1 MKGNASMKGDARKRS
16 VTVAL
21 VVVAILALVM
31 TGAAGAAKVTPIPP
45 GPETSLPDYIG
56 APAKAHPTAD
66 NGVPQN
72 SLLAPNPFNSTHR
85 DSWNSDTGNVAGPL
99 GREPAVLSSTLADAR
114 EDQDPNSI
122 FNCSTQ
128 FFDSHGRVITVC
140 FSPTQ
145 ATVVL
150 ADPDTL
156 KVLASYP
163 LPLPPGNDPYAGTGR
178 QKVLASMGGVYSY
191 VDARD
196 RLTIAAGGTHIWT
209 LVEGGSAESPA
220 FELPKGN
227 DLDLSELIDP
237 KVDGNI
243 AGLMLDWQGR
253 IWFTMA
259 GVENGNPGKIY
270 VLNPATSTYPYKDVK
285 SVALDQGEIIR
296 NTFAVTRIQADRAA
310 AYVVSSQKMYRI
322 DAGPDDQPHIVW
334 SQPYDT
340 VPSDTNNE
348 QYVNGVK
355 NGQYELGSGTS
366 PTILGEG
373 KYVAITDNAE
383 QLKVVVYRTD
393 ERLGPNEKRIVCQ
406 EPVFEKK
413 KGALSNSLVGSRLSL
428 IATNNYD
435 YWYDW
440 PTGML
445 ESTSAPGFVRI
456 DIDPNGKGCHQV
468 WYNPEVATTTCP
480 SLSTKTGLLYAVA
493 RVMDKSKVDEKH
505 PKGLDV
511 YYWTALDF
519 RTGKVV
525 WQKLAGTGWRFDGW
539 YLGLGIGPTGTLY
552 AGVYGGL
559 AAMRDSR

>member
-1 MKGNASMKGDARKRS
+1 MKGKVHISI
-16 VTVAL
+16 VL
-21 VVVAILALVM
+21 VVSIMLVFSGVAIAS
-31 TGAAGAAKVTPIPP
+31 GTPIPP

-85 DSWNSDTGNVAGPL
+85 DSWNSDTGNVAAPL

-209 LVEGGSAESPA
+209 LVEGGSAESPV

-259 GVENGNPGKIY
+259 GVENGNPGEIY

-285 SVALDQGEIIR
+285 SVPLDQGEIIR
-296 NTFAVTRIQADRAA
+296 NTFAVTKIQADRAA
-310 AYVVSSQKMYRI
+310 AYIVSSQKMYRI

-334 SQPYDT
+334 SQPYDS
-340 VPSDTNNE
+340 VPSDTNKE
-348 QYVNGVK
+348 PYVNGVK

-373 KYVAITDNAE
+373 RYVAITDNAE
-383 QLKVVVYRTD
+383 QMKVVVYRTD
-393 ERLGPNEKRIVCQ
+393 AKQLAPEKRIVC
-406 EPVFEKK
+406 EVPVFEDQA
-413 KGALSNSLVGSRLSL
+413 GSALSNSLVGSRLSL

-445 ESTSAPGFVRI
+445 KSTSAPGFVRI

-505 PKGLDV
+505 PDGLDV

-525 WQKLAGTGWRFDGW
+525 WQKMAGTGVLFDSFYPSGGDIAPNGAF
-539 YLGLGIGPTGTLY
+539 YFG
-552 AGVYGGL
+552 AYGGL
-559 AAMRDSR
+559 MMLRDTR